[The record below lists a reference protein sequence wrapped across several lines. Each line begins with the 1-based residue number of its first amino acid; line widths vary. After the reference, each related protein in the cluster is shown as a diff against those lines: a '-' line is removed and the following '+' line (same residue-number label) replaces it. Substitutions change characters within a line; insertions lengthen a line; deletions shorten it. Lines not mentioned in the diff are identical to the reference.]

1 MAAAALLPLATTE
14 GAVQQLVPTADAIII
29 EARLTTPTAN
39 CPCCGV
45 AASRRQS
52 SYQRTLADLPWQGVP
67 AFVRL
72 VVRRCWCDNPACPR
86 AIFAERV
93 PTLARP
99 YARKTQ
105 RLLAVLTQFGFAL
118 GGEGG
123 RRLLAIL
130 GMSASGA
137 TLLRLVRRATVAPTA
152 TPTAIGID
160 DFALRRGQRYG
171 TLIIDLATH
180 RPVDVLAE
188 RSAEAVADWLRAH
201 PGVTTV
207 ARDRRGV
214 SADGIRHGAPAATQV
229 ADRWHILK
237 NVGELLE
244 RVVARHGDA
253 LRAAAQRASPDE
265 PASEG
270 ATASSVGPEA
280 TEEPVSAPLAP
291 PPPAASLRPPQPSV
305 GDERQQGRFAAVHAL
320 PQAGRSVSAIGREL
334 GLSRATVRKY
344 LRAEA
349 CPVRSRHSRLLGP
362 GSPHVASL
370 RERWAAGCDNAAQ
383 LWEERRARGFAGS
396 AGSVRRS
403 LGAWRT
409 TPRRRGRQ
417 PRPAGGSVPTPS
429 PTPPSPR
436 QVRWWLLQE
445 PDGCP
450 ADQQAYLA
458 RLLRACPTLQA
469 ASALAR
475 EFGRLLR
482 QRDAPACDPWLARAE
497 RSGIAA
503 FGGGARSRR
512 LDDAAIAAALRA
524 PYSNGP
530 TAGNVTR
537 LKLVQRQMYGRAKP
551 DLLRQRVLH
560 RAS

>member
-14 GAVQQLVPTADAIII
+14 GAVQQVVPTEAAIII

-52 SYQRTLADLPWQGVP
+52 AYSRTLADLPWQGVP

-72 VVRRCWCDNPACPR
+72 VVRRFWCDNPACPR

-123 RRLLAIL
+123 RRLLTIL
-130 GMSASGA
+130 GMPASGA
-137 TLLRLVRRATVAPTA
+137 TLLRLVRRAPVAPTI

-188 RSAEAVADWLRAH
+188 RSADAVADWLRAH

-207 ARDRRGV
+207 ARDRSGV
-214 SADGIRHGAPAATQV
+214 YADGIRQGAPAATQV

-237 NVGELLE
+237 NVGDLLE
-244 RVVARHGDA
+244 RVVARHGAA
-253 LRAAAQRASPDE
+253 LRAAAQPAAPDE
-265 PASEG
+265 PAPEG
-270 ATASSVGPEA
+270 NAASSVSPAA
-280 TEEPVSAPLAP
+280 TEEPVSAPIVP
-291 PPPAASLRPPQPSV
+291 PLPAAALRPPQPSV

-320 PQAGRSVSAIGREL
+320 QQAGRSVSAIGREL

-362 GSPHVASL
+362 GSPHVAYL

-383 LWEERRARGFAGS
+383 LWAELRARGFTGS
-396 AGSVRRS
+396 AGAVRRY

-417 PRPAGGSVPTPS
+417 PRPAGGSVPAPPS
-429 PTPPSPR
+429 TPPSPR

-445 PDGCP
+445 PDGRP

-458 RLLRACPTLQA
+458 RLLGDCPALQA
-469 ASALAR
+469 ASELAR
-475 EFGRLLR
+475 DFGHLLR
-482 QRDAPACDPWLARAE
+482 QRDAPAFDPWLARAE
-497 RSGIAA
+497 RSGIAE
-503 FGGGARSRR
+503 FGSGARSMRQ
-512 LDDAAIAAALRA
+512 DYAAIAAALRE

-530 TAGNVTR
+530 TEGNVTR
-537 LKLVQRQMYGRAKP
+537 LKLLKRQMYGRAKP